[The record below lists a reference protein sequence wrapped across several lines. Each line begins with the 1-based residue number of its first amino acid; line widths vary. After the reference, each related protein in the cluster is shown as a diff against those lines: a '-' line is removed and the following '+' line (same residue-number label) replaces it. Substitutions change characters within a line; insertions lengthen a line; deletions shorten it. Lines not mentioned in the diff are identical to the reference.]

1 MIEIKNLHFS
11 YTKSSPY
18 ILNNINL
25 TIEKGFYISILGENG
40 SGKSTLIKLL
50 LNLIKPTSGTIHIC
64 TKKIGYVPQM
74 LNNFNNSF
82 PITVAEIL
90 NCHKSA
96 LKIKDPKCVDK
107 ALSIVNMN
115 DFKNNLIGELSGGQ
129 KQKIFIARALMGDPE
144 LLILDEPS
152 TGVDVKSQK
161 DIYSFLKKL
170 NEENNIT
177 IISVEHNLQ
186 AAVENSTHI
195 FKMNKCTNSCLLTI
209 NDYLKTTEEDIHNVR
224 SFSS

>member
-1 MIEIKNLHFS
+1 MIEIKNLYFS
-11 YTKSSPY
+11 YNKSLPY

-25 TIEKGFYISILGENG
+25 TIEKGVYISILGENG
-40 SGKSTLIKLL
+40 SGKSTFIKLL
-50 LNLIKPTSGTIHIC
+50 LNLIKPTRGTIHIC
-64 TKKIGYVPQM
+64 AKNIGYVPQT

-96 LKIKDPKCVDK
+96 LKIKDSKCIDK
-107 ALSIVNMN
+107 VLSIVNMN
-115 DFKNNLIGELSGGQ
+115 NFKNNLIGELSGGQ
-129 KQKIFIARALMGDPE
+129 KQKIFIARALMGKPD

-152 TGVDVKSQK
+152 TGIDVKSQK
-161 DIYSFLKKL
+161 DIYSFLRELNKK
-170 NEENNIT
+170 NNIT

-186 AAVENSTHI
+186 AAIENSTHI
-195 FKMNKCTNSCLLTI
+195 FNINKFTNTCLLTI
-209 NDYLKTTEEDIHNVR
+209 DDYLKTAEEDLNNVR